1 MTIGLGSTA
10 ADVLTQRTLPDG
22 WQNVRL
28 TDVARLESGHTPSKR
43 NPQYW
48 SGGVPWISLHDT
60 EALDAW
66 EIQATNQT
74 ITEAGLANSSARLL
88 PKGTVVFSRTA
99 TVGKSTVMG
108 RDMATSQDFACY
120 VCGPR
125 VHNFY
130 LALLLR
136 SMRSEWKK
144 LMAGSIHNT
153 VYMPVFKNLAVDLP
167 PHDEQVAI
175 AEAMLDVDKFVESL
189 EQLLTKKRQIKHGAM
204 QELLTGKRR
213 LPGFAIPW
221 HDGSLSQVILELIAG
236 VSVNSDTRDGGIGV
250 PAVVKTSA
258 LKAGVFDA
266 QECKAIVR
274 TDLAR
279 ATTQPRQDTL
289 LISRMNTPDLVG
301 EVAYV
306 DRDYDWLYLPDRIWM
321 TRMRS
326 SGCVCVRWLGY
337 LLSSSPFKR
346 LIGETATGTSGSM
359 KNIAKGPLLD
369 IPVAYPPVIEQQA
382 IAEVLSD
389 MDADLL
395 ALESRITKARA
406 IKQAMAQTLLTG
418 RIRLVDSNA

>member
-10 ADVLTQRTLPDG
+10 ADVITQRTLPDG

-213 LPGFAIPW
+213 LPGFKGRWQSLPLNALAKIQRGASPRPIDDPIW
-221 HDGSLSQVILELIAG
+221 FDDSSSVGWVRISDVTQSGIYLHTTTQRLSEAGIRKSRFVRAGNLVMSICATVGRPIITALDTCIHDGFV
-236 VSVNSDTRDGGIGV
+236 
-250 PAVVKTSA
+250 
-258 LKAGVFDA
+258 VFDA
-266 QECKAIVR
+266 
-274 TDLAR
+274 L
-279 ATTQPRQDTL
+279 
-289 LISRMNTPDLVG
+289 S
-301 EVAYV
+301 V
-306 DRDYDWLYLPDRIWM
+306 DKKFLY
-321 TRMRS
+321 
-326 SGCVCVRWLGY
+326 Y
-337 LLSSSPFKR
+337 ALLSIEDKWSMHGQTGSQMNLNTGLIKR
-346 LIGETATGTSGSM
+346 A
-359 KNIAKGPLLD
+359 AV
-369 IPVAYPPVIEQQA
+369 PVPDDVREQAA

-389 MDADLL
+389 IDADIA
-395 ALESRITKARA
+395 ALEARLTKARA
-406 IKQAMAQTLLTG
+406 LKEAMSQALLTG
-418 RIRLVDSNA
+418 RIRLVRPAA

>member
-1 MTIGLGSTA
+1 MEMTIGLGSTA
-10 ADVLTQRTLPDG
+10 ADVITQRTLPNG

-189 EQLLTKKRQIKHGAM
+189 EQLLTKKRQIKQGAM

-213 LPGFAIPW
+213 LPGFVCPW
-221 HDGSLSQVILELIAG
+221 EKSKLSCMGVFLKGAG
-236 VSVNSDTRDGGIGV
+236 VKRDEALSGDLPCIRYGEIYTTHSDHVRSFTSWISPSVAASATLIRQGDLLFAGSGETKEEIGKCVAFLDEMPAYAGGDILILRPTIVVDSMFLGYLLNV
-250 PAVVKTSA
+250 PAVVRQKASKGQGDAVVHINAKA
-258 LKAGVFDA
+258 LGDIEVKLPEA
-266 QECKAIVR
+266 QEQA
-274 TDLAR
+274 
-279 ATTQPRQDTL
+279 
-289 LISRMNTPDLVG
+289 
-301 EVAYV
+301 
-306 DRDYDWLYLPDRIWM
+306 
-321 TRMRS
+321 
-326 SGCVCVRWLGY
+326 
-337 LLSSSPFKR
+337 
-346 LIGETATGTSGSM
+346 
-359 KNIAKGPLLD
+359 
-369 IPVAYPPVIEQQA
+369 A
-382 IAEVLSD
+382 IAEVLYD
-389 MDADLL
+389 MDAEL
-395 ALESRITKARA
+395 ATLEARLTKARA
-406 IKQAMAQTLLTG
+406 LKQSMAQALLTG
-418 RIRLVDSNA
+418 RIRLVEPAA